1 MENTVET
8 VAAPKY
14 AAKSTI
20 EKSKSTVKKAAK
32 KAAKKAVK
40 KAAKKAVKKA
50 VKKAGAP
57 RKAASYTLTSRAKI
71 ENMGDGQRAAIA
83 KLISKQALTRANLAV
98 KLPDVPITNISW
110 HLSIMVRDG
119 LAKKVAA

>member
-14 AAKSTI
+14 AAKSTT
-20 EKSKSTVKKAAK
+20 EKPTSTVKKVV
-32 KAAKKAVK
+32 KKAVK
-40 KAAKKAVKKA
+40 KAVKKV

-57 RKAASYTLTSRAKI
+57 RKAAAYALTSRAKI
-71 ENMGDGQRAAIA
+71 EKMGDGQRAAIA
-83 KLISKQALTRANLAV
+83 KLLSKQALTRSSLAT